1 MKTTLKVSTTTTTT
15 KGLEMLVPYR
25 FLLSTFGTSGW
36 CWLLLLA
43 GVRKLFPA
51 GLHAPDFSAVLGDG
65 SVGAELAGGGHV
77 HDGHLGPQVLVL

>member
-1 MKTTLKVSTTTTTT
+1 
-15 KGLEMLVPYR
+15 MLLVL
-25 FLLSTFGTSGW
+25 FLG
-36 CWLLLLA
+36 LLLLA

>member
-15 KGLEMLVPYR
+15 KGLKMLVPFR
-25 FLLSTFGTSGW
+25 ILLSTFGTSGW